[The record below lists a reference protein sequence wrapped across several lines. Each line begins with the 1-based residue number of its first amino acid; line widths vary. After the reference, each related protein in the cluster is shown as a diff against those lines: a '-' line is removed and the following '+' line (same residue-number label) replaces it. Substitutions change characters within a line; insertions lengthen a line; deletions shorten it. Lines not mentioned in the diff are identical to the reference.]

1 MRNFQEGDKILL
13 EVSTD
18 QASGRFRSRV
28 LGSYDSGVV
37 ISAPL
42 RKGQP
47 IEGHS
52 GLELKGVVIREDA
65 TYSFET
71 TVLFTEEAEYGA
83 SWYLAPPERL
93 TRIQRRYDVRLE
105 VTLPVEVHVTKRD
118 KDREVLK
125 RITGQTINLSAGG
138 AKIRTEERLP
148 GDKAKVTFF
157 LPGEKIT
164 VLASILRDGPV
175 IAIRPEDKTTK
186 ASYWTALRLLAAT
199 EEEKLKI
206 IKYIFHKQKELRAK
220 GLI

>member
-1 MRNFQEGDKILL
+1 ML
-13 EVSTD
+13 ELTTEK
-18 QASGRFRSRV
+18 ASGKFRSRV
-28 LGSYDSGVV
+28 LGFYDSGVI

-47 IEGHS
+47 IEAYS
-52 GLELKGVVIREDA
+52 GLELKGVVIRDDA

-71 TVLFTEEAEYGA
+71 IVLFTEEADYGI

-105 VTLPVEVHVTKRD
+105 VTLPVEVSVTKRD
-118 KDREVLK
+118 KDCAILK
-125 RITGQTINLSAGG
+125 KIAGQTINLSAGG
-138 AKIRTEERLP
+138 VKVRTEERLS
-148 GDKAKVTFF
+148 GDKVKVTFF
-157 LPGEKIT
+157 LPGEEIT

-186 ASYWTALRLLAAT
+186 ASYWTALRLLKVT

-206 IKYIFHKQKELRAK
+206 VKYIFHKQKELRAK